1 MKQKLMLIALSVI
14 LILSMAACSSAEPAA
29 AEAPEAAAES
39 STDTEVKSEA
49 NAETNTDE
57 SKTPRLA
64 GETPLSTQLLF
75 GTFALEE
82 TELAVN
88 AAQASELLPLW
99 KAVKSLSNSDTASSV
114 ELDALYNQI
123 QDTMTTEQLNQIA
136 AMEFTGESMQIMMEE
151 LGLDMT
157 IRARGNADE
166 SEDGASMRPGGGVG
180 GPGDGG
186 PGSGPGGEGAT
197 DEQRA
202 MMEAMSD
209 EERATAMAER
219 GGGVMNPMNTMLLDP
234 LIELL
239 RERAVQ

>member
-1 MKQKLMLIALSVI
+1 MKQKLMLIALSVM
-14 LILSMAACSSAEPAA
+14 LILSMAACSSTEPAA

-39 STDTEVKSEA
+39 SADTEVKSEA
-49 NAETNTDE
+49 NAEINTDE
-57 SKTPRLA
+57 LKAPRLA

-82 TELAVN
+82 TELAVD

-123 QDTMTTEQLNQIA
+123 QETMTTEQLNQIA
-136 AMEFTGESMQIMMEE
+136 AIEFTGESMQVLMEE
-151 LGLDMT
+151 LGLDMAMG
-157 IRARGNADE
+157 ARGNADGS
-166 SEDGASMRPGGGVG
+166 SENGTDRQQGGPGGGPG
-180 GPGDGG
+180 GV

-219 GGGVMNPMNTMLLDP
+219 GGGGMNPMNTMLLDP

-239 RERAVQ
+239 NEKAAQ

>member
-1 MKQKLMLIALSVI
+1 MQRQT
-14 LILSMAACSSAEPAA
+14 P
-29 AEAPEAAAES
+29 
-39 STDTEVKSEA
+39 
-49 NAETNTDE
+49 NE
-57 SKTPRLA
+57 SKAPRLA

-82 TELAVN
+82 TELAVD

-136 AMEFTGESMQIMMEE
+136 AMEFTGESMQVLTEE
-151 LGLDMT
+151 LGLDMAMG
-157 IRARGNADE
+157 ARGNADD
-166 SEDGASMRPGGGVG
+166 SSASGTGKQQGGPGGGPG
-180 GPGDGG
+180 GV

-219 GGGVMNPMNTMLLDP
+219 GGGGMNPMNTMLLDP

-239 RERAVQ
+239 NEKAAQ